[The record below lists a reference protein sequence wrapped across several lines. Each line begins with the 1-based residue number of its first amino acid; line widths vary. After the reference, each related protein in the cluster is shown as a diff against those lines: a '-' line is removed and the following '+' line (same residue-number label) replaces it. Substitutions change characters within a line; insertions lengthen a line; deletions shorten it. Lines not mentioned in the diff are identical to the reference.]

1 MRTIALKPSLVPL
14 KPIRGRT
21 MIGKYRVEKK
31 VGAGGFSAVYSAFDT
46 IEGIRVALKIPHEI
60 YVTEELLETFKKE
73 VRLVAKLDHRHI
85 LKLKDASMIDGRLV
99 VVTWLGNQTLKDR
112 LKRRV
117 SVERAYDYGAQ
128 LISAVAYAHRN
139 RLIHCDIKPENII
152 LFDNDQLRLGDF
164 GIAKVSLKTIQGSG
178 TGTVGHIAPEQ
189 AMGRPSARSDVFSV
203 GLIIYRMLTGYWPE
217 YPFVWPFAGAIQLRR
232 RGVRPEMIAL
242 IRKSLATKPNERFAD
257 AIKLEKAFLQALPR
271 AQNSLKRKHIRSGS

>member
-21 MIGKYRVEKK
+21 TIGKYRVEKK
-31 VGAGGFSAVYSAFDT
+31 VGAGGFSAVYAAYDT

-60 YVTEELLETFKKE
+60 YVTDELLETFKKE
-73 VRLVAKLDHRHI
+73 VRLVAKLDHAHI
-85 LKLKDASMIDGRLV
+85 LKLKDASIIDGRLV
-99 VVTWLGNQTLKDR
+99 VVTLLGLQTLEDR
-112 LKRRV
+112 LKKRL

-128 LISAVAYAHRN
+128 LISAVAYAHGN
-139 RLIHCDIKPENII
+139 RLIHCDIKPENIL
-152 LFDNDQLRLGDF
+152 LFANDHLRLGDF

-217 YPFVWPFAGAIQLRR
+217 FPFNWPFPGAIQLRR
-232 RGVRPEMIAL
+232 KAVHPEMVAL
-242 IRKSLATKPNERFAD
+242 IRKCLATKPNERFQD
-257 AIKLEKAFLQALPR
+257 AIKLQKEFLQILPR
-271 AQNSLKRKHIRSGS
+271 ALNSIKRKRTSQSS